1 MSDSN
6 GFLVGSEIFKK
17 TEFNAKFHMVL
28 KQADQT
34 WMKKVLKISQ
44 MSLDISPKLF
54 LTSNLPKLGNIFVGL
69 RPASDLKLFFDALGV
84 LAAVRLCCFITRNV
98 VPTFIVLKVFKCF
111 KKF

>member
-1 MSDSN
+1 MYRKGRQGRQSDAPGVGLKVVSDSN
-6 GFLVGSEIFKK
+6 GFLVGGEIFKK

-44 MSLDISPKLF
+44 MSLDISPKVF
-54 LTSNLPKLGNIFVGL
+54 LTQILSKLGNIFVGL

-84 LAAVRLCCFITRNV
+84 LAAVRLC
-98 VPTFIVLKVFKCF
+98 PY
-111 KKF
+111 

>member
-1 MSDSN
+1 MSDSDS
-6 GFLVGSEIFKK
+6 FLVGGAIFKK

-54 LTSNLPKLGNIFVGL
+54 LIPNLSKLGNIFVRL
-69 RPASDLKLFFDALGV
+69 RPA
-84 LAAVRLCCFITRNV
+84 
-98 VPTFIVLKVFKCF
+98 
-111 KKF
+111 